1 MVIDHKKKY
10 FLLFYSSINTLNM
23 YGYNNYNA
31 YANQELQSDM
41 WIQRN
46 IPGGLN
52 SKSSENYF

>member
-1 MVIDHKKKY
+1 
-10 FLLFYSSINTLNM
+10 M

-46 IPGGLN
+46 VPGGLN
-52 SKSSENYF
+52 SKSIENCFQNLL